1 MEIKM
6 SDLQNKCD
14 KCDGEGTV
22 ENPAMAKQ
30 NRSYGTHLIS
40 ASPVE
45 CNACSGRGFV
55 SYRIRGNYSAVLTTG
70 EFETPKTFLDNHYRT

>member
-14 KCDGEGTV
+14 KCDGQGTV

-30 NRSYGTHLIS
+30 NRSYGSHLIR

-45 CNACSGRGFV
+45 CNACSGRGF
-55 SYRIRGNYSAVLTTG
+55 ILTESG
-70 EFETPKTFLDNHYRT
+70 ETILQFLRLANSKHPKLF

>member
-1 MEIKM
+1 M

-14 KCDGEGTV
+14 KCDGNGTV

-30 NRSYGTHLIS
+30 NRIYGSHLIA

-45 CNACSGRGFV
+45 CPACSGRGFV
-55 SYRIRGNYSAVLTTG
+55 LTESG
-70 EFETPKTFLDNHYRT
+70 ETILQFLRLANSKHPKLF